1 MPAGK
6 RRCTPGTVFFN
17 QVNCLNYSF
26 SGSLFFE
33 TQENNISIYA
43 YESTRIRKYQ
53 GYAEKCFSIKE
64 FAHHL
69 NRPTFA

>member
-33 TQENNISIYA
+33 TQENNISISGLFCVEMRTSLHVL
-43 YESTRIRKYQ
+43 ESTK
-53 GYAEKCFSIKE
+53 GMLKNV
-64 FAHHL
+64 L
-69 NRPTFA
+69 V